1 MPASQPTP
9 TTRLQAA
16 RSGWR
21 QARTASPISLGG
33 GDLTERDPGSGQTIA
48 PAQSTDGQPDRLP
61 AIEVKG
67 RQLREV
73 TGDAV
78 AALLRWN
85 EPPHLFRRGGILVRL
100 QLARL
105 RGSEAANSR
114 QPPDAGLASEAPT
127 AAARHPPAGGT
138 AATGRRTPAPHRP
151 CPGTGR

>member
-16 RSGWR
+16 RSGWM

-100 QLARL
+100 
-105 RGSEAANSR
+105 
-114 QPPDAGLASEAPT
+114 LASEAPT
-127 AAARHPPAGGT
+127 AAARHPPASGT